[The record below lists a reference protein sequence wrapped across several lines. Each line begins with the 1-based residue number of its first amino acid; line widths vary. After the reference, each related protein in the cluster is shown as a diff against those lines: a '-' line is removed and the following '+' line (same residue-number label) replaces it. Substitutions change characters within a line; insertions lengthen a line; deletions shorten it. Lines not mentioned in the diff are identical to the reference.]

1 MKSAGGRVFI
11 DFGSP
16 KPNWETLVG
25 LADLVNCPH
34 RLLDLLFPDM
44 PMEKAAKRL
53 VALGAGEVTVTDGD
67 SCAWF
72 FDDNTELHQPAM
84 PVEAIDTNGAGDV
97 FAGAMIFAT
106 LKNWPADRRMRFATA
121 AAALKCK
128 SMGNRD
134 ALPSLEQIESTLAE
148 EH

>member
-1 MKSAGGRVFI
+1 
-11 DFGSP
+11 
-16 KPNWETLVG
+16 
-25 LADLVNCPH
+25 
-34 RLLDLLFPDM
+34 
-44 PMEKAAKRL
+44 MEKAAKRL
-53 VALGAGEVTVTDGD
+53 VALGAGEVTVTGGD

>member
-1 MKSAGGRVFI
+1 
-11 DFGSP
+11 
-16 KPNWETLVG
+16 
-25 LADLVNCPH
+25 
-34 RLLDLLFPDM
+34 
-44 PMEKAAKRL
+44 
-53 VALGAGEVTVTDGD
+53 
-67 SCAWF
+67 
-72 FDDNTELHQPAM
+72 M

-106 LKNWPADRRMRFATA
+106 LKNWPVDRRMRFATA

-148 EH
+148 DH